1 VKNQV
6 TFSPAEAQAIAD
18 NAARASAEEATYN
31 PAAEENRQKTNW
43 IGIRLKD
50 RFGKPVPG
58 QDYRIELPTGE
69 IYTGTLDDKGEAK
82 VEHIDPGTCKVSF
95 PGMADWRKA

>member
-1 VKNQV
+1 M
-6 TFSPAEAQAIAD
+6 
-18 NAARASAEEATYN
+18 
-31 PAAEENRQKTNW
+31 
-43 IGIRLKD
+43 KD
-50 RFGKPVPG
+50 RYGKPVPG

-69 IYTGTLDDKGEAK
+69 VYTGTLDDKGEAK